1 MREELVTIEEFLT
14 QHHVLTL
21 ATSNATKPSACS
33 LFYVYD
39 VQERVFVVASA
50 KDTEHIKN
58 LQYSINVAGNIPLET
73 KEVGVIR
80 GVQFKATMQL
90 LEDNRLKKLYYK
102 AYPYA
107 LAMLPTL
114 WKIEVKSFK
123 MSDNRLGFGKKLL
136 WER

>member
-1 MREELVTIEEFLT
+1 MSLVKIEEFLRE
-14 QHHVLTL
+14 HHVVTL
-21 ATSNATKPSACS
+21 ATSNATEPSACS

-39 VQERVFVVASA
+39 AQERVFVVASA

-58 LQYSINVAGNIPLET
+58 LQHSTNVAGNIPLET
-73 KEVGVIR
+73 KEIGVIR

-123 MSDNRLGFGKKLL
+123 MSDNRLGFGKKIL
-136 WER
+136 WSKD

>member
-1 MREELVTIEEFLT
+1 MSLVKIEEFLT

-21 ATSNATKPSACS
+21 ATSNATELSACS
-33 LFYVYD
+33 LFYIYD
-39 VQERVFVVASA
+39 EKERVFVVASA
-50 KDTEHIKN
+50 NDTEHIQN
-58 LQYSINVAGNIPLET
+58 LQHCNKVAGNIPLET
-73 KEVGVIR
+73 KEIGVIR

-90 LEDNRLKKLYYK
+90 VENNRLKKLYYK

-114 WKIEVKSFK
+114 WKVEVKSFK

-136 WER
+136 WSRD

>member
-1 MREELVTIEEFLT
+1 MSLVKIEEFLRE
-14 QHHVLTL
+14 HHVVTL
-21 ATSNATKPSACS
+21 ATSNATEPSACS

-39 VQERVFVVASA
+39 AQERVFVVASA

-73 KEVGVIR
+73 KEIGVIR

>member
-1 MREELVTIEEFLT
+1 MSLVKIEEFLT

-21 ATSNATKPSACS
+21 ATSNATELSACS

-39 VQERVFVVASA
+39 EKERVFVVASA
-50 KDTEHIKN
+50 NDTEHIQN
-58 LQYSINVAGNIPLET
+58 LQHSNKVAGNIPLET
-73 KEVGVIR
+73 KEIGVIR

-90 LEDNRLKKLYYK
+90 VEDNRLKKLYYK

-114 WKIEVKSFK
+114 WKVEIKSFK

-136 WER
+136 WSRD